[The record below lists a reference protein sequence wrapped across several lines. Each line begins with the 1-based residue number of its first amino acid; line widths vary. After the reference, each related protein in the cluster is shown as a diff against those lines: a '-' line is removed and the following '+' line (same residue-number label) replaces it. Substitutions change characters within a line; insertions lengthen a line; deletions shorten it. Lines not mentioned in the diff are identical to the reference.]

1 MTMCT
6 MAVRTAAAMSLIFAA
21 SFSPAETTSPPPASP
36 APASPAHA
44 SASAAAELDKHL
56 TGLSSWAAD
65 FTQTIDDGHGNV
77 QRSAAGRLFL
87 QRPGKF
93 RWDYTQPS
101 EQLVLAD
108 GRQIWFYDK
117 DLAQANVRDMDTSLA
132 STPASLLSGSGS
144 VSTQFNVTAL
154 PASGGLQWYQLI
166 PKHADTDFQVV
177 RIGFDK
183 GDLRSMFLADK
194 LNQIT
199 QLTFSNSKRNIVIA
213 AGSVFVRAA
222 AGSRCD
228 RTRRQVRTNDGTYRP
243 LADRLRPQ
251 SLDEYVGQSHL
262 LGVGAPLRRALESG
276 RPHSMIL
283 WGPPGTG
290 KTTLARLVAS
300 GAHAEFIALSAVLAG
315 IKDIRA
321 VVEQARSLRG
331 TRDTVL
337 FLDEVHRFNKSQ
349 QDTFL
354 PYVEDGTLIFVGA
367 TTENPSFEVNN
378 ALLSRARVYVLKPLE
393 AADLAKLLDRAL
405 QDPER
410 GLGQLKLQIDDGA
423 RELLLAAADGDAR
436 RMLNLL
442 ETAAD
447 LSSAEEAGRR
457 LDVDTMRAVI
467 GSTYVRFD
475 KGGENFYDQISAL
488 HKSVRGSDPDAAL
501 YWLCRMLAGGCDP
514 LYIARRAL
522 RMASED
528 IGNADPRA
536 LTLALEACS
545 VYERLG
551 SPEGE
556 LAIAQAVVFM
566 ACAAKSNAVYTAYKA
581 AAEDAAGLG
590 SLEVPLH
597 LRNAPT
603 RLMKEIGYGKGYRYA
618 HDEPGGYAAGERY
631 FPDEMPDRRYYVP
644 APRGLEIK
652 IGEALNARRER
663 DARARGAGG

>member
-1 MTMCT
+1 MT
-6 MAVRTAAAMSLIFAA
+6 
-21 SFSPAETTSPPPASP
+21 
-36 APASPAHA
+36 
-44 SASAAAELDKHL
+44 
-56 TGLSSWAAD
+56 
-65 FTQTIDDGHGNV
+65 
-77 QRSAAGRLFL
+77 
-87 QRPGKF
+87 
-93 RWDYTQPS
+93 
-101 EQLVLAD
+101 
-108 GRQIWFYDK
+108 
-117 DLAQANVRDMDTSLA
+117 
-132 STPASLLSGSGS
+132 
-144 VSTQFNVTAL
+144 
-154 PASGGLQWYQLI
+154 
-166 PKHADTDFQVV
+166 
-177 RIGFDK
+177 
-183 GDLRSMFLADK
+183 
-194 LNQIT
+194 
-199 QLTFSNSKRNIVIA
+199 
-213 AGSVFVRAA
+213 AGS
-222 AGSRCD
+222 
-228 RTRRQVRTNDGTYRP
+228 DGTYRP

-262 LGVGAPLRRALESG
+262 LGPGAPLRRALESG

-290 KTTLARLVAS
+290 KTTLARLVAK
-300 GAHAEFIALSAVLAG
+300 GAHAEFIALSAVMAG

-337 FLDEVHRFNKSQ
+337 FLDEIHRFNKSQ

-378 ALLSRARVYVLKPLE
+378 ALLSRARVYVLKSLTAEDLSLLLE
-393 AADLAKLLDRAL
+393 RAL
-405 QDPER
+405 RDTDR
-410 GLGQLKLQIDDGA
+410 GLGSLQLTIDPGA

-447 LSSAEEAGRR
+447 LSVPRGAGRW
-457 LDVDTMRAVI
+457 LDVDTARAVI

-514 LYIARRAL
+514 LYVARRAL

-536 LTLALEACS
+536 LTLALEACA

-556 LAIAQAVVFM
+556 LAIAQAIVFM
-566 ACAAKSNAVYTAYKA
+566 ACAAKSNAVYTAYNA
-581 AAEDAAGLG
+581 ATADATSLG

-603 RLMKEIGYGKGYRYA
+603 RLMKDIGYGKGYRYA
-618 HDEPGGYAAGERY
+618 HDEPDAYAAGARY
-631 FPDEMPDRRYYVP
+631 FPDDMPDRRYYVP

-652 IGEALNARRER
+652 IGEALEARRS
-663 DARARGAGG
+663 RAHNGGP